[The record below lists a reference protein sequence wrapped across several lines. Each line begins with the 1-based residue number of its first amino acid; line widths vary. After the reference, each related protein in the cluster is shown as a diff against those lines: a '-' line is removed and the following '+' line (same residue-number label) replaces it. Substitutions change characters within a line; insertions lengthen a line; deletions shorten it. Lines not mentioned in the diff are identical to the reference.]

1 MSIAENLK
9 TVRKRIEDAAV
20 SAGRNPEDIQLIAV
34 SKTRTAEEINE
45 AIRLGVTDIGENKP
59 QEIRD
64 KYADVLPGVRWH
76 MIGHLQTNKIK
87 YIIDKVCMIHSVDSL
102 HLMEEIDKQAKK
114 HDVVMD
120 ILIEVNIS
128 GEESKHGI
136 SPDELPGLLEAAGNY
151 PNIHVRGLMTV
162 APKSDNK
169 FTNSLHF
176 DNIYKLFV
184 DISRKKYDNVSM
196 SCLSMGMSGD
206 FEPAIKSGSTM
217 VRIGSAI
224 FGERDY
230 SKA

>member
-1 MSIAENLK
+1 MSIEENLK
-9 TVRKRIEDAAV
+9 SVRARIGAAAEA
-20 SAGRNPEDIQLIAV
+20 AGRNPEDITLIAV
-34 SKTRTAEEINE
+34 SKTRTAAEINE

-102 HLMEEIDKQAKK
+102 HLMEEIDRQAKK
-114 HDVVMD
+114 HNLVMD

-128 GEESKHGI
+128 GEASKHGI
-136 SPDELPGLLEAAGNY
+136 RPDELPSLLEAAGGME
-151 PNIHVRGLMTV
+151 NIRVCGLMTV
-162 APKSDNK
+162 APKSDSN

-176 DNIYKLFV
+176 DNICELFV

-196 SCLSMGMSGD
+196 RCLSMGMSGD
-206 FEPAIKSGSTM
+206 FEAAVKSGSTM
-217 VRIGSAI
+217 VRVGSAI

-230 SKA
+230 QKP